1 MADNKKSVL
10 LYCDLIHTVEKL
22 TNSQAGKLFKHYLR
36 YVNDLEPETDDV
48 LIDLVFEPIK
58 QGLKRDLK
66 KWEGIKVKRS
76 EAGKKSAEIRK
87 QKQQVLTSVE
97 SVEQTSTNPTVS
109 VSDSDSVT
117 VSEIIDKS
125 ITYTRNDFLLD
136 WNTLRLKHLNKPSH
150 LNILRGEDLDNFND
164 IIKDYR
170 ENGVEIDE
178 IRDSFKVSLIGLFKQ
193 KKLPN
198 DNKVMQSNPKHF
210 LKYFNTY
217 LTAYHDKNT
226 ALYGENKKEY

>member
-125 ITYTRNDFLLD
+125 ITYNKKEFLQD
-136 WNTLRLKHLNKPSH
+136 WNTLRKKFTGKDSFLNRLPYQDLKDLKEILEVHTPDDIRGALEALFRQAVLPGDNKLMKSNPSH
-150 LNILRGEDLDNFND
+150 F
-164 IIKDYR
+164 
-170 ENGVEIDE
+170 
-178 IRDSFKVSLIGLFKQ
+178 LFK
-193 KKLPN
+193 
-198 DNKVMQSNPKHF
+198 
-210 LKYFNTY
+210 FNSY
-217 LTAYHDKNT
+217 ITAFHDKNT
-226 ALYGENKKEY
+226 ELYGKKEIHKL